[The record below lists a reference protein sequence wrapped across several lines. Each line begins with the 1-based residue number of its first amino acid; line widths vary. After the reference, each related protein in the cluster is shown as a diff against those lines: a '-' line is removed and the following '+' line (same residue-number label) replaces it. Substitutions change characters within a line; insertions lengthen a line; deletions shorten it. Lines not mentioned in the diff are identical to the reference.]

1 MLAKDS
7 IKYAVGMNSKRRKD
21 KSEAKESYVPRR
33 SLERATGVLI
43 RLLEEPF
50 EPAGYFEFYSI
61 SIRYRVST
69 NEAVCRFLNV
79 LSEIGLSQL
88 KVTDT
93 KECSIFWNDP
103 TRSLF

>member
-1 MLAKDS
+1 MRQRNLTSREEAWSERLACP
-7 IKYAVGMNSKRRKD
+7 V
-21 KSEAKESYVPRR
+21 
-33 SLERATGVLI
+33 
-43 RLLEEPF
+43 RLPEEPF
-50 EPAGYFEFYSI
+50 EPAGHFEFYSI

-103 TRSLF
+103 ARSLF